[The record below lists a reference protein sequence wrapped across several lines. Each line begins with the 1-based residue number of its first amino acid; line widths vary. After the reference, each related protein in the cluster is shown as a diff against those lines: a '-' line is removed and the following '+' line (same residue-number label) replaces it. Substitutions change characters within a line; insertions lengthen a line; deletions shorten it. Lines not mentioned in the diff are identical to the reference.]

1 MSRQI
6 PSRTWAEA
14 YDSGSEMVELGVALL
29 VVGAA
34 LLVAEAH
41 VPGGVLG
48 VAGGVA
54 LATGTALAIG
64 ASGGAVAL
72 VIGAI
77 LAASVVTGLWL
88 ALATRKGLAVRQLR
102 AASGREALSGRTGV
116 VRRWNGGDG
125 QVFVDG
131 ALWRARPSWPDAEE
145 ELAAGDAV
153 VVERVSGLT
162 LAVRRAEEW
171 EEPW

>member
-1 MSRQI
+1 
-6 PSRTWAEA
+6 
-14 YDSGSEMVELGVALL
+14 MVETGVALV

-48 VAGGVA
+48 AVGGLTLALGA
-54 LATGTALAIG
+54 LA
-64 ASGGAVAL
+64 
-72 VIGAI
+72 
-77 LAASVVTGLWL
+77 VTGLWL
-88 ALATRKGLAVRQLR
+88 ALAARKALDARRLR
-102 AASGREALSGRTGV
+102 SSSGREALTGRCGV
-116 VRRWNGGDG
+116 VRRWQNGDG

-131 ALWRARPSWPDAEE
+131 ALWRARPSWPDSDEQ
-145 ELAAGDAV
+145 LSAGDTV

-171 EEPW
+171 EEP

>member
-1 MSRQI
+1 
-6 PSRTWAEA
+6 
-14 YDSGSEMVELGVALL
+14 MVELGVALL
-29 VVGAA
+29 VIGAA

-54 LATGTALAIG
+54 LAAGAALAIG

-72 VIGAI
+72 VLGAV
-77 LAASVVTGLWL
+77 LAASAVTALWL
-88 ALATRKGLAVRQLR
+88 TVATRKGLATRRLR
-102 AASGREALSGRTGV
+102 ALSGREALSGRTGV
-116 VRRWNGGDG
+116 VRRWNEGDG

-131 ALWRARPSWPDAEE
+131 ALWRARPSWPDGEQ
-145 ELAAGDAV
+145 LSAGDAV